1 MPCYFF
7 QIGHEPIPPRP
18 TTTLFGK
25 PALSLPNIF
34 QYSKEYI
41 ANNLF
46 FSWEWLSFFCIF
58 LVAYIRSVD
67 GTIGCFKG
75 LSAKLCANIVSGAS
89 FELVK
94 EGIHFESDIRSLT
107 DEDEP
112 DSFAER

>member
-1 MPCYFF
+1 MSQSTLKDKDSRWPWFGFRLVISTVTHPIEYAKLLIQVRWIMFGNIDRFVTPFELLPCYFF

-46 FSWEWLSFFCIF
+46 FS
-58 LVAYIRSVD
+58 
-67 GTIGCFKG
+67 
-75 LSAKLCANIVSGAS
+75 
-89 FELVK
+89 
-94 EGIHFESDIRSLT
+94 
-107 DEDEP
+107 
-112 DSFAER
+112 